1 MNLTWHLDLR
11 LNRAVVKAILDKSKL
26 QKEAIAH
33 VGQMRSL
40 SASER
45 AVKG

>member
-1 MNLTWHLDLR
+1 MSQLTSQSRSRQGDSY
-11 LNRAVVKAILDKSKL
+11 NKSKL
-26 QKEAIAH
+26 QKEVIAH